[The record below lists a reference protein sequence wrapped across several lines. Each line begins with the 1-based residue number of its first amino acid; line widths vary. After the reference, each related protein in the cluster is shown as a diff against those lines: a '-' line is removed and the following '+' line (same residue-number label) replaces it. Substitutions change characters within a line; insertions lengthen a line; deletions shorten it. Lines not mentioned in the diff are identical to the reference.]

1 MTREEI
7 IKEAIDY
14 IQTGRFSYYHEGYD
28 EMFAV
33 LKCFANTNAKYVNY
47 KDTQW
52 YLDEKKEKIYYERL
66 FDQWEPKPTSWYQK
80 PFTCRSLL

>member
-14 IQTGRFSYYHEGYD
+14 VQMGRFSYYHEVYD

-33 LKCFANTNAKYVNY
+33 LKCFADTNAKYVNY
-47 KDTQW
+47 KDTRW
-52 YLDEKKEKIYYERL
+52 YLDEKKSIMNVYLISGSQNQRHGTKSHSLVEVYYE
-66 FDQWEPKPTSWYQK
+66 
-80 PFTCRSLL
+80 

>member
-14 IQTGRFSYYHEGYD
+14 VQTGRFSYYHECYD
-28 EMFAV
+28 EIFAV
-33 LKCFANTNAKYVNY
+33 LKCFADTNAKYVNY

-52 YLDEKKEKIYYERL
+52 YLDEKKEESIMNVYLISGSQNQRHGMNEAKRI
-66 FDQWEPKPTSWYQK
+66 
-80 PFTCRSLL
+80 